1 MSYLRAEEEL
11 ILANFT
17 RRLIDSASVFG
28 VCGSDTSP
36 TTVLNAMRL
45 PAIAIDQHGFVAG
58 VNAAADVVL
67 DNDIKIKDRRLFIR
81 NRDAGTRLK
90 EVIGR
95 LKDLH
100 RLEFVALEPVIVP
113 RMDKLPVIVRILAVG
128 RTIAS
133 MAGGA
138 CPFDVKCLGVKAR
151 ADRDNPR
158 QDIPSYASRSETRVH
173 HRAWRSSPYR
183 RPGVEDIPGDG
194 AQSVEIGLCQDG
206 HASPKRTGRAALASR
221 LTVHVS

>member
-17 RRLIDSASVFG
+17 RRLLDSASVFG

-58 VNAAADVVL
+58 VNAAADVVF

-90 EVIGR
+90 EV
-95 LKDLH
+95 D
-100 RLEFVALEPVIVP
+100 
-113 RMDKLPVIVRILAVG
+113 
-128 RTIAS
+128 
-133 MAGGA
+133 
-138 CPFDVKCLGVKAR
+138 
-151 ADRDNPR
+151 
-158 QDIPSYASRSETRVH
+158 
-173 HRAWRSSPYR
+173 
-183 RPGVEDIPGDG
+183 
-194 AQSVEIGLCQDG
+194 
-206 HASPKRTGRAALASR
+206 
-221 LTVHVS
+221 